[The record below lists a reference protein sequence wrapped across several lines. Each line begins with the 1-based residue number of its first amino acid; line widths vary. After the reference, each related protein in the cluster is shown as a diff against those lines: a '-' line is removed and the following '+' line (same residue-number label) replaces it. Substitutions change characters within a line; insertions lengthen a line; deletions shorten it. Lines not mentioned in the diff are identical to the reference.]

1 MTNIIIV
8 LFELF
13 LLLLFQKVSNY
24 SPVLEVSYTAVESS
38 VTCWLFNQIIWV
50 TDVSIGHDHVGALR
64 AAKMRRRVKIPRSSS
79 ALGVDVDVTD
89 NIIRRS

>member
-1 MTNIIIV
+1 MVCYRSSPYLVASKPGPPTAKRTLRSALLCEKVMTNIIIIVV

-38 VTCWLFNQIIWV
+38 VTC
-50 TDVSIGHDHVGALR
+50 
-64 AAKMRRRVKIPRSSS
+64 
-79 ALGVDVDVTD
+79 
-89 NIIRRS
+89 